1 MFTKS
6 EIKKIVLKSW
16 FHHELLYAELQ
27 TILNNGVKI
36 IHDERVEFIRKNGED
51 FLIQCEKENCTK
63 EHIQKLQKKF
73 KFFKNYY
80 NQINKS
86 IDYIIKKNQEIDL
99 KNNWIPMYLFLA
111 IAKRSKQYGVQF
123 FTNDNLD
130 EMIKAFT
137 ETNEIDKKLKLIYW
151 KLARKILEDLEKL

>member
-1 MFTKS
+1 
-6 EIKKIVLKSW
+6 
-16 FHHELLYAELQ
+16 
-27 TILNNGVKI
+27 
-36 IHDERVEFIRKNGED
+36 
-51 FLIQCEKENCTK
+51 
-63 EHIQKLQKKF
+63 
-73 KFFKNYY
+73 
-80 NQINKS
+80 
-86 IDYIIKKNQEIDL
+86 
-99 KNNWIPMYLFLA
+99 MYLFLA

>member
-63 EHIQKLQKKF
+63 EHMQKLQKNLNF
-73 KFFKNYY
+73 LR
-80 NQINKS
+80 IIIIKS
-86 IDYIIKKNQEIDL
+86 IKALIISLKKIKK
-99 KNNWIPMYLFLA
+99 
-111 IAKRSKQYGVQF
+111 
-123 FTNDNLD
+123 
-130 EMIKAFT
+130 
-137 ETNEIDKKLKLIYW
+137 
-151 KLARKILEDLEKL
+151 